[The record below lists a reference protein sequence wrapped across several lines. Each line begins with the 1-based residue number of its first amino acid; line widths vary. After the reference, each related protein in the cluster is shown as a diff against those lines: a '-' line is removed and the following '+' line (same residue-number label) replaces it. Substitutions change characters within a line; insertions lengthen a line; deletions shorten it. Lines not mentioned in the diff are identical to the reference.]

1 MLNIRLVCVG
11 KIKDSFNKEGIN
23 EYLKRLSRY
32 AKVEIVEVDDVK
44 IKDNASLKEEENVK
58 KEEGIRILKQVKDN
72 EYMILLDLHGK
83 EIDSVEF
90 SKIIDSTSIRFSTIT
105 FVIGGSLGLSDA
117 VIQRAN
123 YRLCLSKMTF
133 THQMTRVILLEQ
145 IYRSFKI
152 LNNEVYHK

>member
-1 MLNIRLVCVG
+1 MLNVRIVCVG
-11 KIKDSFNKEGIN
+11 KIKDSFNKQGID
-23 EYLKRLSRY
+23 EYKKRLSRY
-32 AKVEIVEVDDVK
+32 IKLDIIEVDDAK
-44 IKDNASLKEEENVK
+44 IKENASQKEEEIVK

-90 SKIIDSTSIRFSTIT
+90 SKIIDMTSIRFSTIT

>member
-1 MLNIRLVCVG
+1 MLNVRIVCVG
-11 KIKDSFNKEGIN
+11 KIKDSFNKQGID
-23 EYLKRLSRY
+23 EYKKRLSRY
-32 AKVEIVEVDDVK
+32 IKLDIVEVDDAK
-44 IKDNASLKEEENVK
+44 IKDNASLKEEEIVK

-83 EIDSVEF
+83 EIVSVEF

-105 FVIGGSLGLSDA
+105 FVIGGSLGLSEE
-117 VIQRAN
+117 VIKRAN

-145 IYRSFKI
+145 IYRAFKI

>member
-1 MLNIRLVCVG
+1 MLNVRIVCVG
-11 KIKDSFNKEGIN
+11 KIKDSFNKQGID
-23 EYLKRLSRY
+23 EYKKRLSRY
-32 AKVEIVEVDDVK
+32 IKLDIIEVDDAK
-44 IKDNASLKEEENVK
+44 IKENASPKEEEIVK

-90 SKIIDSTSIRFSTIT
+90 SKIIDMTSIRFSTIT

>member
-1 MLNIRLVCVG
+1 MLNVRIVCVG
-11 KIKDSFNKEGIN
+11 KIKDSFNKQGID
-23 EYLKRLSRY
+23 EYKKRLSRY
-32 AKVEIVEVDDVK
+32 IKLDIIEVDDAK
-44 IKDNASLKEEENVK
+44 IKENASS

-90 SKIIDSTSIRFSTIT
+90 SKIIDMTSIRFSTIT

>member
-1 MLNIRLVCVG
+1 MLNVRIVCVG
-11 KIKDSFNKEGIN
+11 KIKDSFNKQGID
-23 EYLKRLSRY
+23 EYKKRLSRY
-32 AKVEIVEVDDVK
+32 IKLDIIEVDDAK
-44 IKDNASLKEEENVK
+44 IKDNASQKEEELVK

-90 SKIIDSTSIRFSTIT
+90 SKIIDTTSIRFSTIT